1 MFRYADLTVNDR
13 NPIKRN
19 LQRIRIQH
27 ALKPLKNLPPD
38 YTGSIL
44 DFGAGDAYLSN
55 QIAIIYPQSNIIA
68 FEPSLELRQ
77 QALEN
82 IEKHSNI
89 TLLEKLE
96 VKTFNNFDYIFCL
109 EVMEHLPQ
117 REMGIALKQLV
128 SVSKESTKIL
138 FGVPN
143 EIYFAAF
150 MKGIFRM
157 TRRYGEVDAIPSN
170 ILKAT
175 LGFPPKSRPVTIF
188 SEDLPYILRH
198 MGFDYRVFM
207 NQLLNKFNVVQIY
220 GSPFP
225 FLPQILNFEIFI
237 LAQISSKFHQN
248 FINHF

>member
-19 LQRIRIQH
+19 LQRIRIRH
-27 ALKPLKNLPPD
+27 ALKPLKNLPSD

-44 DFGAGDAYLSN
+44 DFGAGDAYLSH
-55 QIAIIYPQSNIIA
+55 QIATIYPHANIIA
-68 FEPSLELRQ
+68 FEPSGELRQ

-82 IEKHSNI
+82 IENHSNI
-89 TLLEKLE
+89 TIHEKLDNQ
-96 VKTFNNFDYIFCL
+96 TFNKFDYIFCL

-117 REMGIALKQLV
+117 REMDIALEQLREV
-128 SVSKESTKIL
+128 STGSTKIL

-143 EIYFAAF
+143 EIYLAAF
-150 MKGIFRM
+150 LKGIFRM

-170 ILKAT
+170 ILKAS
-175 LGFPPKSRPVTIF
+175 LGLPLKCRPVNIF
-188 SEDLPYILRH
+188 SEDLPYIIRH
-198 MGFDYRVFM
+198 VGFDYRVFL
-207 NQLLNKFNVVQIY
+207 NQLLDKFDVVQIY

-237 LAQISSKFHQN
+237 LAKISS
-248 FINHF
+248 

>member
-13 NPIKRN
+13 NPLKRS
-19 LQRIRIQH
+19 LQRIRIRH

-44 DFGAGDAYLSN
+44 DFGAGDAYLSH
-55 QIAIIYPQSNIIA
+55 QIATIYPKANIIA

-82 IEKHSNI
+82 IENHSNI
-89 TLLEKLE
+89 TLPERLDNL
-96 VKTFNNFDYIFCL
+96 TFNKFDYIFCL

-117 REMGIALKQLV
+117 REMDLAIEQLRE
-128 SVSKESTKIL
+128 VSKRSTKIL

-143 EIYFAAF
+143 EIYLAAF

-175 LGFPPKSRPVTIF
+175 IGFPPKSRPVSIF
-188 SEDLPYILRH
+188 SENLPYIIRH
-198 MGFDYRVFM
+198 MGFDYRVFL
-207 NQLLNKFNVVQIY
+207 NQLLNKFDVVQIY

-225 FLPQILNFEIFI
+225 FLPQILNFELFI
-237 LAQISSKFHQN
+237 LAQISSKFH
-248 FINHF
+248 